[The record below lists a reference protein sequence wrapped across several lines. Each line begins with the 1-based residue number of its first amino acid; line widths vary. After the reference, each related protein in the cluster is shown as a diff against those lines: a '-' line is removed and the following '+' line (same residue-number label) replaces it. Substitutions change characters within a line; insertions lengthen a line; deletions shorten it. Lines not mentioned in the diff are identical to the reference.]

1 MNGHTYSD
9 KEQRMRVFGRMQEK
23 SIKAFSKL
31 LFTVHVLLS
40 MYTLV
45 AYVSVYVSPATFW
58 PAGFVA
64 LSLPV
69 VIIIHL
75 IFFLYWLLNA
85 RIKALLPLAV
95 ILIGFPLYQRTLAL
109 HFEKPV
115 IAADST
121 FKVLSFNARMFNLYK
136 DKKSLRSNEVI
147 SWVADNDADIKCI
160 QEFYNL
166 SGSKIFSTIQKI
178 AKKGNYQFYM
188 EPLQK
193 RNGSKGGFL
202 GVTIFSKFPIVN
214 KGEVVFEKASY
225 KGIYVDVRVKKDT
238 IRIFNVHLH
247 SMSIPA
253 DSLFENENYA
263 AIKET
268 YLDVFKRLKTG
279 FVKRSFQI
287 AELEKHIKA
296 SPHKVI
302 VCGDFNDIPY
312 SYTYQKMR
320 GLLNNSFED
329 AGRGFGFTY
338 NGKLFFLRID
348 NQFYDKRLSVLDF
361 YTHRTVPYSDHFP
374 ISAIYSL
381 KPTEE

>member
-9 KEQRMRVFGRMQEK
+9 KGQRMRIFGRMQEK
-23 SIKAFSKL
+23 SIKAFSRL

-45 AYVSVYVSPATFW
+45 AYVSVYISPAAFW
-58 PAGFVA
+58 PAGFLA

-75 IFFLYWLLNA
+75 VFFLYWLLNA
-85 RIKALLPLAV
+85 RIKVLLPLAV
-95 ILIGFPLYQRTLAL
+95 IIIGFPLFQRTLAL
-109 HFEKPV
+109 HFEKPL
-115 IAADST
+115 IPADSS

-147 SWVADNDADIKCI
+147 SWVAENDAEIKCI

-178 AKKGNYQFYM
+178 ASTGNYQFYM

-202 GVTIFSKFPIVN
+202 GVTIFSKYPIVN

-225 KGIYVDVRVKKDT
+225 KGIYVDVQIKKDT
-238 IRIFNVHLH
+238 VRIFNVHLH

-253 DSLFENENYA
+253 DSLFENENYDE
-263 AIKET
+263 IKET
-268 YLDVFKRLKTG
+268 YLDVFSRLKMG
-279 FVKRSFQI
+279 FVKRSYQI
-287 AELEKHIKA
+287 AELERHIKA
-296 SPHKVI
+296 SPYKVI

-312 SYTYQKMR
+312 SYTYQTMR
-320 GLLNNSFED
+320 SMLNNAFED

-338 NGKLFFLRID
+338 NGSLFFLRID

-361 YTHRTVPYSDHFP
+361 YTHRNVPYSDHFP

-381 KPTEE
+381 KSGEE